1 MAAWEAENLK
11 PCPHSEAYAC
21 PSPCP
26 AVDVT
31 TMRCADCELAE
42 NLWLCLECGQF
53 HCGRKQWEAGAL
65 PGNGHA
71 LEHFRQTGHA
81 LAVKVASLQEVSVGA
96 CGDGQNRADVHC
108 YKCDDCAAYNY
119 GDVALPRVL
128 EVLERFGVVAD
139 GKVVGLDEARREKTL
154 TELNLIANRDFE
166 FSTVGLLHR
175 RHP

>member
-81 LAVKVASLQEVSVGA
+81 LAVKVASLQEVSMGA
-96 CGDGQNRADVHC
+96 
-108 YKCDDCAAYNY
+108 
-119 GDVALPRVL
+119 
-128 EVLERFGVVAD
+128 
-139 GKVVGLDEARREKTL
+139 
-154 TELNLIANRDFE
+154 
-166 FSTVGLLHR
+166 
-175 RHP
+175 

>member
-1 MAAWEAENLK
+1 M
-11 PCPHSEAYAC
+11 
-21 PSPCP
+21 
-26 AVDVT
+26 
-31 TMRCADCELAE
+31 
-42 NLWLCLECGQF
+42 
-53 HCGRKQWEAGAL
+53 
-65 PGNGHA
+65 
-71 LEHFRQTGHA
+71 
-81 LAVKVASLQEVSVGA
+81 
-96 CGDGQNRADVHC
+96 HC
-108 YKCDDCAAYNY
+108 YKCDDSAAYNF

>member
-26 AVDVT
+26 AVDVR

-96 CGDGQNRADVHC
+96 
-108 YKCDDCAAYNY
+108 
-119 GDVALPRVL
+119 
-128 EVLERFGVVAD
+128 
-139 GKVVGLDEARREKTL
+139 
-154 TELNLIANRDFE
+154 
-166 FSTVGLLHR
+166 
-175 RHP
+175 